1 MQAPPIV
8 ALVSEARRR
17 ISLISWSPLEHVP
30 HRVRMVLQGGGCL
43 YAGDL
48 PMLLW
53 LRCA

>member
-30 HRVRMVLQGGGCL
+30 HKVSMVLQGGGSV
-43 YAGDL
+43 YAGNL
-48 PMLLW
+48 SMLLW
-53 LRCA
+53 FRCA